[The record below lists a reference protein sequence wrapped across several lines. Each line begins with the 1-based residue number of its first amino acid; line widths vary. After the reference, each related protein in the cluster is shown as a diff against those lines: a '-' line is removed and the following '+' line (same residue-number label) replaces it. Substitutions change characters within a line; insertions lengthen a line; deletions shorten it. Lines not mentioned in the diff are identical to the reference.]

1 MVIIS
6 FSQMPEVNGQMNNDL
21 HHNYLTT
28 EDKRILQI
36 CKALFQQLRVDSFE
50 QWPKNQ
56 QTRKGC

>member
-1 MVIIS
+1 
-6 FSQMPEVNGQMNNDL
+6 MPEVNGQMNNDL